1 MFIHSVRSA
10 IDRCIPIK
18 VIRRGKRDPDYIT
31 PLVKSLLRK
40 RSKLRKHGHIE
51 EASALAEKINDI
63 ICVNRS
69 NRMAKLTEASPKE
82 LWAAARNG
90 GNGSGSHVSQR
101 LLSNPD
107 LVNEL

>member
-1 MFIHSVRSA
+1 MFLHSVRSA

-40 RSKLRKHGHIE
+40 RSKLRKHGHIV
-51 EASALAEKINDI
+51 EASALAEKINHI

-69 NRMAKLTEASPKE
+69 N
-82 LWAAARNG
+82 
-90 GNGSGSHVSQR
+90 
-101 LLSNPD
+101 
-107 LVNEL
+107 